1 MGAACVVVEQVLG
14 LNEENWTKVAG
25 DILDEHRQIAEMFDI
40 RLESQAAAMDLCAE
54 AQEEATHVGMVAQ
67 LERTKAVQDNEDL
80 LRRATTDPL
89 TGIANRAKFDD
100 RLEQELKG
108 LRRGHGDFALVMLD
122 IDYFKKFNDTHGHQV
137 GDLVLKRVATT
148 IRNTLRDVDLLA
160 RYGGEEFVIL
170 TPHNDRKGACIVAAR
185 VQRCVEELK
194 LDVNG
199 TRLGVTI
206 SSGVAITTDYDA
218 IPEADKL
225 IADADAQLY
234 ISKEAG
240 RNTWSYLG
248 RSASKL
254 QAPNVPAAV

>member
-1 MGAACVVVEQVLG
+1 
-14 LNEENWTKVAG
+14 
-25 DILDEHRQIAEMFDI
+25 
-40 RLESQAAAMDLCAE
+40 
-54 AQEEATHVGMVAQ
+54 
-67 LERTKAVQDNEDL
+67 
-80 LRRATTDPL
+80 
-89 TGIANRAKFDD
+89 
-100 RLEQELKG
+100 
-108 LRRGHGDFALVMLD
+108 VMLD